1 MPYTLSHTAIVLP
14 FARLLRRWRVLS
26 ATLIGAMVPD
36 FHIFFPWHLPRPETH
51 RAMALLTFCLPVGL
65 ASYWI
70 FEQVVKTPVLEVLP
84 EGAYARSRPF
94 AAPAD
99 FASVR
104 QWFLAA
110 FAILVGAFTHLVWD
124 AFTHEGAFGV
134 RLIPA
139 LDEPIVEFGRHRM
152 MGVRLLQEGTSLIGL
167 AVVFAF
173 LCYALRRGSLP
184 PIQSRAL
191 RVVERRAWVF
201 AYIATAVALTALA
214 YVGARVGEPAVH
226 SLAGAVNPVAVAALR
241 GLAGALLGVSLL
253 LGLRLRT

>member
-26 ATLIGAMVPD
+26 ATVIGAMVPD
-36 FHIFFPWHLPRPETH
+36 FHLFFPWRLPRPETH
-51 RAMALLTFCLPVGL
+51 RAMALFTFCLPVGL
-65 ASYWI
+65 VCYWI
-70 FEQVVKTPVLEVLP
+70 FEHVIKTPVLEVLP

-99 FASVR
+99 FASLR
-104 QWFLAA
+104 QWLLAA

-173 LCYALRRGSLP
+173 LCYALRRGSQP
-184 PIQSRAL
+184 PVQSRAL

-201 AYIATAVALTALA
+201 AYIATAVALTAVC
-214 YVGARVGEPAVH
+214 YVGARAGEPAVH
-226 SLAGAVNPVAVAALR
+226 SLAGAVNPVSIAFLR
-241 GLAGALLGVSLL
+241 GLAGSLLGVSVL
-253 LGLRLRT
+253 LGLRLRA

>member
-26 ATLIGAMVPD
+26 ATVIGAMVPD
-36 FHIFFPWHLPRPETH
+36 FGLFFPWRLPRPETH

-65 ASYWI
+65 ACYWI
-70 FEQVVKTPVLEVLP
+70 FEQVIKTPVLEVLP

-99 FASVR
+99 FASIR

-110 FAILVGAFTHLVWD
+110 CAILVGAFTHLVWD
-124 AFTHEGAFGV
+124 AFTHEGAFAV

-139 LDEPIVEFGRHRM
+139 LDEPVVEFGSHRM
-152 MGVRLLQEGTSLIGL
+152 VGARLWQNATSLIGL
-167 AVVFAF
+167 AVVFGF
-173 LCYALRRGSLP
+173 LCYALRRGNLNP
-184 PIQSRAL
+184 VQSRPL
-191 RVVERRAWVF
+191 RVVERRVWVF
-201 AYIATAVALTALA
+201 AYVATAVALTAVSYA
-214 YVGARVGEPAVH
+214 GARVGEPALH
-226 SLAGAVNPVAVAALR
+226 SVVSAVNPVAVAFLR

-253 LGLRLRT
+253 LGLRLRA